1 MIFRDAFPSKET
13 LYFCAHKDR
22 RFFWDSPKFGGL
34 FLAFFQLRDS
44 REVSARAT
52 RPVLRN
58 KSKTPPQ
65 GGGRKRKHA
74 EKLRIFEKNAIF
86 PVQNE
91 AVHEEND
98 TYHAGRDGIR
108 SRRIGTGDR
117 PRRARPRVPDR
128 GLARRPAAGGR
139 TAHLHRVF
147 HSSSPAGVKS
157 LERLRDLSRR
167 EGERLRIV
175 VVTREQHEKVARM
188 LRPYLSERIGVALD
202 AARGF
207 ELFGVRYVPFG
218 VLTDRRN
225 RALWMGN
232 TLQFDEETIQQSTR

>member
-1 MIFRDAFPSKET
+1 MKKTILITLAAMAFGAAASGQEIA
-13 LYFCAHKDR
+13 L
-22 RFFWDSPKFGGL
+22 G
-34 FLAFFQLRDS
+34 
-44 REVSARAT
+44 E
-52 RPVLRN
+52 
-58 KSKTPPQ
+58 
-65 GGGRKRKHA
+65 
-74 EKLRIFEKNAIF
+74 
-86 PVQNE
+86 
-91 AVHEEND
+91 
-98 TYHAGRDGIR
+98 
-108 SRRIGTGDR
+108 
-117 PRRARPRVPDR
+117 RVPAIR
-128 GLARRPAAGGR
+128 IAAWLAARQPQAAPL
-139 TAHLHRVF
+139 TSLESI

-232 TLQFDEETIQQSTR
+232 TLQFDEETIQESTR

>member
-1 MIFRDAFPSKET
+1 MKKTILITLAAMAFGAAASGQEIA
-13 LYFCAHKDR
+13 L
-22 RFFWDSPKFGGL
+22 G
-34 FLAFFQLRDS
+34 
-44 REVSARAT
+44 E
-52 RPVLRN
+52 
-58 KSKTPPQ
+58 
-65 GGGRKRKHA
+65 
-74 EKLRIFEKNAIF
+74 
-86 PVQNE
+86 
-91 AVHEEND
+91 
-98 TYHAGRDGIR
+98 
-108 SRRIGTGDR
+108 
-117 PRRARPRVPDR
+117 RVPEFRIAAWLDDR
-128 GLARRPAAGGR
+128 QPEAAPL
-139 TAHLHRVF
+139 TYIEFF

-218 VLTDRRN
+218 VLTDRHN

-232 TLQFDEETIQQSTR
+232 TLQFDEETIQESTR